1 MVCLGNIC
9 RSPLAQ
15 GILEDLAYKNK
26 LTLHVDS
33 CGTSGWH
40 VGNAPDQRSIEIAE
54 KHHIDISSQ
63 RARKFNT
70 NDFKCFDK
78 IYVMDTSNY
87 TNVIRLCSNKKEAE
101 KVELILK
108 NINQKE
114 EWSVPDPYYGGKNGF
129 KNVYK
134 LLYSA
139 CEEIIKKIPLDHER

>member
-54 KHHIDISSQ
+54 KHHIDINSQ

-78 IYVMDTSNY
+78 IYVMDKGMVVDSGNHEELLNKSETYKNY
-87 TNVIRLCSNKKEAE
+87 YNKQ
-101 KVELILK
+101 
-108 NINQKE
+108 INK
-114 EWSVPDPYYGGKNGF
+114 S
-129 KNVYK
+129 
-134 LLYSA
+134 
-139 CEEIIKKIPLDHER
+139 